1 MHLSPTLS
9 SLFWLA
15 CLANVLLPL
24 IRSFPK
30 KKSNLKNSKLQ
41 LKSFVYGLPILLIA
55 YLAAFLLKLDVA
67 NTLLFALGGFLVSW
81 LLACLNLSTGVTGIA
96 LLIIGYLI
104 ADLNVDSATSQMP
117 LLAYLFGVLIVQWI
131 TPYAKIE
138 NFLLPATFCAGSYW
152 IALSSPEGWGV
163 TYQTLLIL
171 SLSILLITRS
181 LQALPFIPENRMA
194 QASFVTI
201 VTGLLAWFGIQTL
214 LVQPGLLHWAWLLA
228 GGSLLSFL
236 FSDSDAETPSLP
248 RNAIYLI
255 ITGIV
260 ALIASRL
267 FGTVGWVVL
276 APMLISQRKPGKV
289 AGLVS
294 LFFIARVILQSF
306 IYQFNPNVTGINI
319 THPYASAALYAGFA
333 LMLILPNLLNLTFNP
348 QKTDEQPLTPLPLVT
363 LATIT
368 LVSAGLAN
376 YFLHAEATGSLLTAL
391 VIGGLGVS
399 LLGNFS
405 SAANRFY
412 PLLMSILMS
421 LGCLL
426 GNALIASGN
435 SADKTEK
442 LWVLGGALVFVIV
455 LTLISQGKPLR
466 REPVE
471 VS

>member
-1 MHLSPTLS
+1 MHQSPTLNT
-9 SLFWLA
+9 LFWLA
-15 CLANVLLPL
+15 CMAGILFPL
-24 IRSFPK
+24 IHSFSK
-30 KKSNLKNSKLQ
+30 ENSNLKNSKLQ
-41 LKSFVYGLPILLIA
+41 LKSFAYGLPILLIA

-67 NTLLFALGGFLVSW
+67 NTLLFALGGFLASW
-81 LLACLNLSTGVTGIA
+81 LLACLNLSAGVSGIA

-104 ADLNVDSATSQMP
+104 ADMQADSATSQMP
-117 LLAYLFGVLIVQWI
+117 LLAYLFGILLVQWI

-152 IALSSPEGWGV
+152 IALSSPEGWGG
-163 TYQTLLIL
+163 TYQTLLLL

-181 LQALPFIPENRMA
+181 LQALPFFPQNRVA
-194 QASFVTI
+194 QAGFITV
-201 VTGLLAWFGIQTL
+201 VTGLLAWLGIQSL

-236 FSDSDAETPSLP
+236 FSDSETETPSLP

-255 ITGIV
+255 STGIV
-260 ALIASRL
+260 ALLASRL
-267 FGTVGWVVL
+267 FGTVGWIVL
-276 APMLISQRKPGKV
+276 APMLISQRKPGQV

-294 LFFIARVILQSF
+294 LFFVARVILQAF

-333 LMLILPNLLNLTFNP
+333 LMLILPDLLNLTFNP

-363 LATIT
+363 LATIG

-376 YFLHAEATGSLLTAL
+376 YFLHSEATGSLLTSL
-391 VIGGLGVS
+391 VIGGLGIS
-399 LLGNFS
+399 LLGSFS
-405 SAANRFY
+405 SVANRFY

-435 SADKTEK
+435 SADKTQK

-455 LTLISQGKPLR
+455 LTVISQSKSLR